1 MNVEIKVIAI
11 DDARGKISL
20 SMKQLAEKPRFKTM
34 AVDLDEGGI
43 YSGTVV
49 KLMSFGAFIRLEG
62 GAEGLVH
69 VSQISDSRVQSPE
82 DVLSVGQEVKV
93 KVLSVNHENGR
104 ISLSI
109 KEAADRAEREKYE
122 DYMKSSEEDFKIT
135 IADRIRIKQQSGKR

>member
-1 MNVEIKVIAI
+1 
-11 DDARGKISL
+11 
-20 SMKQLAEKPRFKTM
+20 
-34 AVDLDEGGI
+34 VDLDEGGI